1 MIQKYQRTQNF
12 QYLNFLPWFPKPRLN
27 RKSLMHQRFPRYHHR
42 FHPCFRFVL
51 SFRRHFHQWIQTHS
65 LPGVLIDVAD
75 YSHVHHGPGILL
87 VTHAG
92 NYSVDEMGGRR
103 GLSYYSKH
111 MLPGDLTA
119 RLTSV
124 CRLTLQACDLLERE
138 ARFAGKLRFN
148 AGELELFAN
157 DRLEAPNTAAT
168 EAAFLPAVKT
178 LLGKLYPG
186 CEFMIAREP
195 EARERFSLR
204 IDSGTQATAA
214 DLLAKI

>member
-1 MIQKYQRTQNF
+1 MELHRIGIKVPIQEGLT
-12 QYLNFLPWFPKPRLN
+12 LPALDFI
-27 RKSLMHQRFPRYHHR
+27 Q
-42 FHPCFRFVL
+42 V
-51 SFRRHFHQWIQTHS
+51 FHQWIQAHT

-92 NYSVDEMGGRR
+92 NYSVDEIGGWR

-111 MLPGDLTA
+111 ALPGDLTA
-119 RLTSV
+119 RLTTV
-124 CRLTLQACDLLERE
+124 GRLALQACDLLERE
-138 ARFAGKLRFN
+138 ARFAGKLEFN

-168 EAAFLPAVKT
+168 EAAILPAVKSLT
-178 LLGKLYPG
+178 GKLYPG
-186 CEFMIAREP
+186 RDCKFVREP
-195 EARERFSLR
+195 DARERFALK
-204 IDSGTQATAA
+204 IASGAPATAA